1 MENFNYQVF
10 HIFNYQILNSLVLIK
25 VEMDVELFFQ
35 NSHKHRNLKHKLM
48 KKVFLY
54 KNYVLVQNL
63 KLNTFNYNLKIEV
76 RVMI

>member
-25 VEMDVELFFQ
+25 VELGEELFFQ
-35 NSHKHRNLKHKLM
+35 NSHNHQNLKHKLM

-76 RVMI
+76 KEMI